1 MTTLDELDELAG
13 EKVRLR
19 GLRLD
24 DAEAFGAMDRDTEGS
39 RRWGETNLPRSD
51 ARARSW
57 IEEQVNKARTD
68 DTTFLVIERIAG
80 DVVVG
85 SMSVGRASARH
96 GRFGYGLGLG
106 HEHRRQGF
114 GSEAITLL
122 LRFYFGELRYSK
134 CDTSIYDFNEPS
146 LHLHERL
153 GFQVEGRI
161 RQAIFTQGRYVD
173 EILVGITADEFF
185 ERHGRSG

>member
-1 MTTLDELDELAG
+1 MADVALDALDELAG

-19 GLRLD
+19 GLRVED
-24 DAEAFGAMDRDTEGS
+24 GAAFLAMDRDTDGA
-39 RRWGETNLPRSD
+39 RRWGETNLPRTD
-51 ARARSW
+51 DRARAW
-57 IEEQVNKARTD
+57 LEEQVSKVRTD
-68 DTTFLVIERIAG
+68 DTSFLVIERLD

-96 GRFGYGLGLG
+96 GRFSYGLGLG

-122 LRFYFGELRYSK
+122 LRFYFGELRYAK
-134 CDTSIYDFNEPS
+134 CDTSVYDFNEAS
-146 LHLHERL
+146 LRLHERL

-161 RQAIFTQGRYVD
+161 RQAIFTSGEYHD
-173 EILVGITADEFF
+173 EIIVGITADEFF
-185 ERHGRSG
+185 RR